1 MKLYE
6 IINPSDAMTMY
17 APTPVLAGV
26 AVALM
31 GNGKLGVEGSPILF
45 GWDEWL
51 KENGI
56 EDLSAWVK
64 DHAAEVGTALRSVA
78 LGSVND
84 RRDYDAALAAI
95 DCPEKRAAFIV
106 ARNDRRR
113 SSMSDWETWA
123 HQLADRI
130 NPPTT

>member
-26 AVALM
+26 AVALL

-51 KENGI
+51 KKNGI

-64 DHAAEVGTALRSVA
+64 DHANEVGAALRSVA

-84 RRDYDAALAAI
+84 RADYDAALAAI
-95 DCPEKRAAFIV
+95 DRPEWRASFI
-106 ARNDRRR
+106 AGRNDRRR
-113 SSMSDWETWA
+113 SSLSDWETWA

-130 NPPTT
+130 DPPKT